1 MFGTAFLLGAVV
13 VFALGGRFLESSGL
27 ALAVTAVIGGLY
39 LAGALELLALRR
51 ATASLDRALAG
62 LSGAAAGP
70 VQVLNDWLIRVH
82 PSLHQ
87 PVRQRLEGHRG
98 PMPGPLMTP
107 YLVSLLVMLG
117 ILGTFVGLLQTLS
130 GVTLGLEGAAD
141 LEAIRRALT
150 VPVGGLGLMFGTS
163 IAGVAASAMLGL
175 MSALSRRDR
184 VLVTR
189 RLDQEIGAGLR
200 PFSLVH
206 QRQETFRALQVQS
219 ECLPDI
225 ANQLLRVASQLE
237 RMGDRLGD
245 QLLANQERFQDSVQG
260 HYGELAASVDQSL
273 RDSLARTDQM
283 LANGSRLVGEAIQ
296 PILRDTLTAIS
307 AELSRTLQGTR
318 EQLGRTMREQ
328 LQALG
333 DGFAHTSAAVA
344 SAWREGLNAHQHAN
358 QALTEGLAAS
368 LDGFRAEFGRLS
380 GELVGSIDRTN
391 ASWSERQVAS
401 LQALGT
407 EVAGLFAEVTQQ
419 VRQSSEHAL
428 ERQRDLTAA
437 LDQATQ
443 AAGQAARDGSARLLS
458 EMSRLLSA
466 SEGLVQARMET
477 EQGWL
482 DGHQQRLGQ
491 IATSLR
497 EQFDLLRDEEARRG
511 EAAVERMAT
520 LESRVADHLARLG
533 QGLEEPMTRLIEVAS
548 ATPRAAADVI
558 GQLRQQMSNQL
569 AEDNRLLEER
579 ARLMA
584 ELEAAGAALA
594 RTSQGQLA
602 AIEQLVD
609 RSGAR
614 LRAIS
619 EQFTGRVG
627 AEMAKVSE
635 TADQFTVSA
644 VELASLGES
653 FALAV
658 NLYSDSNRQLMDSLH
673 RIEGALAASST
684 RSDEQLGYYVA
695 QAREMIDYS
704 LASQRE
710 IFDELRQLRPAA
722 AVAREPSEVN

>member
-13 VFALGGRFLESSGL
+13 VLALGGRFLESSGL

-260 HYGELAASVDQSL
+260 HYGELAASVDRSL

-307 AELSRTLQGTR
+307 AELSRTLQGTQ

-368 LDGFRAEFGRLS
+368 LVPRRIWAAVWRVAGFHRPHQRQLERASGGVLAGPGSGSSRPVCRSDPTGAAIQRAGPGAPAGPDRRSGPGHPGGGPGSAGRL
-380 GELVGSIDRTN
+380 GP
-391 ASWSERQVAS
+391 
-401 LQALGT
+401 
-407 EVAGLFAEVTQQ
+407 
-419 VRQSSEHAL
+419 
-428 ERQRDLTAA
+428 AA
-437 LDQATQ
+437 
-443 AAGQAARDGSARLLS
+443 
-458 EMSRLLSA
+458 
-466 SEGLVQARMET
+466 V
-477 EQGWL
+477 
-482 DGHQQRLGQ
+482 
-491 IATSLR
+491 
-497 EQFDLLRDEEARRG
+497 RDEPS
-511 EAAVERMAT
+511 VER
-520 LESRVADHLARLG
+520 L
-533 QGLEEPMTRLIEVAS
+533 
-548 ATPRAAADVI
+548 
-558 GQLRQQMSNQL
+558 
-569 AEDNRLLEER
+569 
-579 ARLMA
+579 
-584 ELEAAGAALA
+584 
-594 RTSQGQLA
+594 
-602 AIEQLVD
+602 
-609 RSGAR
+609 
-614 LRAIS
+614 
-619 EQFTGRVG
+619 
-627 AEMAKVSE
+627 
-635 TADQFTVSA
+635 
-644 VELASLGES
+644 
-653 FALAV
+653 
-658 NLYSDSNRQLMDSLH
+658 
-673 RIEGALAASST
+673 
-684 RSDEQLGYYVA
+684 
-695 QAREMIDYS
+695 
-704 LASQRE
+704 
-710 IFDELRQLRPAA
+710 
-722 AVAREPSEVN
+722 